1 MLYGEGLM
9 LTLRQKISSSNDWIL
24 SSADWFYSILL
35 LLHKHVYSEQWR
47 DLATLSEH
55 FSSYERRRLRSL
67 CGSFVSIASPSSTSL
82 AASPP
87 MRELQVLTLSG
98 AGQSQVR
105 DLLLGYHQITG
116 WSKQQRAALSFSACH
131 VILFICRQ
139 LCGPQKGYLA
149 HNVVMKHIKIL
160 KPAML
165 STGSSTWHMPLLY
178 SHANCHAVTRTS

>member
-1 MLYGEGLM
+1 MTEYCHF
-9 LTLRQKISSSNDWIL
+9 LTDLTVFSYFCCTSACILNSDETWPRFLNMQTFYFSSS
-24 SSADWFYSILL
+24 
-35 LLHKHVYSEQWR
+35 
-47 DLATLSEH
+47 
-55 FSSYERRRLRSL
+55 ERIRLRSL
-67 CGSFVSIASPSSTSL
+67 CGSFVSIASPSSTSPT
-82 AASPP
+82 ASPP

-165 STGSSTWHMPLLY
+165 SIGSSTWHMPRFY